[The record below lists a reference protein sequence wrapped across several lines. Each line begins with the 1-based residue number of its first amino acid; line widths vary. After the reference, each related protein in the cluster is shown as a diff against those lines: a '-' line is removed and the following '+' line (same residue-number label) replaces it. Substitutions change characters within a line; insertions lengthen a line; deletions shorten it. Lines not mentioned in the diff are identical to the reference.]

1 MIRTLSWPRLG
12 LLWLVSI
19 WIVPVSV
26 VAQAQ
31 PHDEGSETR
40 AAYLQDRGLS
50 EEAQMM
56 KQSVIADLA
65 RDNRP
70 IKADTDEYLG
80 IMTTELVMNG
90 YTFDIM
96 SRLKQQGLDQGKL
109 IRRHPITLSLAEKAA
124 LSEVVVIATVLDKN
138 DSLVPRDGYRSSVV
152 LKVEEVIRGNVE
164 GEYIIL
170 RRFSGT
176 TAKGEYI
183 DRSTDFDGSKGEK
196 YLFFLSN
203 GVYRYSTEYPILSAD
218 DIDLAYLAQDPDR
231 HFRYMDLSREE
242 SLGGGRKHCAFAAS
256 RHGVAQH
263 VCRLKF
269 SVSTIPGHFIS

>member
-19 WIVPVSV
+19 WIVLVSV

-65 RDNRP
+65 RDNQP
-70 IKADTDEYLG
+70 IKAGTDEYLG

-96 SRLKQQGLDQGKL
+96 SRLKQQGLDLGKL

-231 HFRYMDLSREE
+231 HFRYMDLYTPIRVPH
-242 SLGGGRKHCAFAAS
+242 GRQGDFE
-256 RHGVAQH
+256 AQLQEA
-263 VCRLKF
+263 RRIGQLIQ
-269 SVSTIPGHFIS
+269 SNSN